1 MQKSANFWLTTTN
14 STIICKEEIV
24 MLYKPK
30 SAISVSGRNEL
41 LFRTDFLF
49 VMRELS
55 LQAKDYLMSAL

>member
-1 MQKSANFWLTTTN
+1 
-14 STIICKEEIV
+14 

>member
-1 MQKSANFWLTTTN
+1 
-14 STIICKEEIV
+14 

-49 VMRELS
+49 VLSEIS

>member
-1 MQKSANFWLTTTN
+1 
-14 STIICKEEIV
+14 

-30 SAISVSGRNEL
+30 SAISHIEDGHHLVG
-41 LFRTDFLF
+41 TDFLF

>member
-1 MQKSANFWLTTTN
+1 
-14 STIICKEEIV
+14 

-30 SAISVSGRNEL
+30 SAISVSGWNEL

-49 VMRELS
+49 VLRELC